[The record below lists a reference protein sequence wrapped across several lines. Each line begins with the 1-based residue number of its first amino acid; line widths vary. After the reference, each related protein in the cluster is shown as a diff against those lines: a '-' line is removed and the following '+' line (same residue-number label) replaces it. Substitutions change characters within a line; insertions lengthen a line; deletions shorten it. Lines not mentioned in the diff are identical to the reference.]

1 MFSTATSTARTDQ
14 PDPNTNPVI
23 APPHVL
29 ALLDRL
35 HELSIVQ
42 EEAATTEAV
51 DAEGFDNFMR
61 DKFIALDQDKCWYMY
76 QHCLASGARNVI
88 EAGTSFGVSTVYLA
102 LAVAHNAALTGKP
115 GQVIAT
121 ENEPSKVRQAR
132 ENWKEAGDEVLQVID
147 LREGD
152 LRQTLKVDMPKEGI
166 DFLLLDIWA
175 PMAFPTL
182 KVVESHL
189 RPGAT
194 ILIDNLNGAASRYK
208 ELIEY
213 LHDPQNGYTNMVL
226 PFSRGLGMSVYTGR
240 KV

>member
-51 DAEGFDNFMR
+51 DAEGFDNFMSEGQIYR
-61 DKFIALDQDKCWYMY
+61 FGSRQVL
-76 QHCLASGARNVI
+76 
-88 EAGTSFGVSTVYLA
+88 AGTSFGVSTVYLA

-121 ENEPSKVRQAR
+121 ENEPSKARQAR

-182 KVVESHL
+182 NVVESHL

-194 ILIDNLNGAASRYK
+194 ILIDNLKGAPSRYK

-226 PFSRGLGMSVYTGR
+226 PFSRGLGMSIYTGR

>member
-1 MFSTATSTARTDQ
+1 MFSTTAARTDQ
-14 PDPNTNPVI
+14 PDPNANPII
-23 APPHVL
+23 APPHIH

-35 HELSIVQ
+35 HELSTVQ
-42 EEAATTEAV
+42 EEAATAQV
-51 DAEGFDNFMR
+51 IDAEDFDNFMR

-76 QHCLASGARNVI
+76 QHCLASGARNVV
-88 EAGTSFGVSTVYLA
+88 EAGTSFGVSTIYLA

-121 ENEPSKVRQAR
+121 ENEPSKALQAR
-132 ENWKEAGDEVLQVID
+132 KNWKEAGDEVLQVID

-152 LRQTLKVDMPKEGI
+152 LLETLKVDIPKEGI
-166 DFLLLDIWA
+166 DLLLLDIWA

-182 KVVESHL
+182 KLVEPHL

-194 ILIDNLNGAASRYK
+194 ILIDNLKGAASRYK

-226 PFSRGLGMSVYTGR
+226 PFSRGLGMSIYTGR

>member
-1 MFSTATSTARTDQ
+1 M
-14 PDPNTNPVI
+14 
-23 APPHVL
+23 
-29 ALLDRL
+29 
-35 HELSIVQ
+35 
-42 EEAATTEAV
+42 
-51 DAEGFDNFMR
+51 
-61 DKFIALDQDKCWYMY
+61 
-76 QHCLASGARNVI
+76 
-88 EAGTSFGVSTVYLA
+88 
-102 LAVAHNAALTGKP
+102 AVAHNAALTGKP
-115 GQVIAT
+115 GRVIAT
-121 ENEPSKVRQAR
+121 ENEASKARQAR

-166 DFLLLDIWA
+166 DFLLLDSMLHPHVFIFPCSLRSRHSIPVVWA

-194 ILIDNLNGAASRYK
+194 ILIDNLKGAASRYK